1 MKNDIGHILKAKRT
15 ELGLKVSDVSKK
27 IKIRDS
33 FIKAIEKNDTA
44 ALPDSYYDLFLK
56 KYADFLHVDLPED
69 EEKKKQKDMILEILT
84 EENGVKKKD
93 SKFKSAVRKALL
105 FVYMQRKFF
114 IAFIISL
121 LLFLFI
127 RHIYL
132 ILNEDEKSDKNE
144 SMVKIITIESDSVAV
159 RDSFMIGEEYNEP
172 FNLNI
177 TTLDSCYIYYFTDSL
192 AVKEQ
197 MIIPGLDLK
206 ISAVKIIEA
215 KLGNSS
221 SVEIEFNEN
230 KVAANNYKDPKY
242 SSAYIRVTESGVQK
256 IKRSDRIGEYL
267 KKTYGLD
274 Q

>member
-1 MKNDIGHILKAKRT
+1 
-15 ELGLKVSDVSKK
+15 
-27 IKIRDS
+27 
-33 FIKAIEKNDTA
+33 
-44 ALPDSYYDLFLK
+44 
-56 KYADFLHVDLPED
+56 
-69 EEKKKQKDMILEILT
+69 
-84 EENGVKKKD
+84 
-93 SKFKSAVRKALL
+93 
-105 FVYMQRKFF
+105 
-114 IAFIISL
+114 
-121 LLFLFI
+121 
-127 RHIYL
+127 
-132 ILNEDEKSDKNE
+132 
-144 SMVKIITIESDSVAV
+144 MVKIITIESDSVAV